1 MMNLRR
7 ERRVMIRHQ
16 IDGHQKDISLEA
28 IRGCAAVIVVLYHCC
43 VGFLPQHTGL
53 FPQYAALSWQ
63 GYPLFFVI
71 NGVGAVSLFFVL
83 SGYVLTRR
91 YFMLGDVRLLL
102 RGAVKRWP
110 RLMGPV
116 LVTVLISYGL
126 FGAGLYA
133 FQEAGRASGSPWLVR
148 FANVL
153 ESPFHIYLWGALTQG
168 SFLTFF
174 RGDISDYT
182 YDSSLWTMHPELM
195 GSFIVFGM
203 APIVL
208 AARNVSARVT
218 CFVIG
223 CVALLA
229 HLSIP
234 YLVAFPVGVALAALL
249 PRHKVISK
257 GSAFSMLFLALYL
270 LGYSGRGIGAYAIFK
285 PFDSYEKYHIY
296 PAIAGAAILI
306 CLVET
311 FPLLHTLFSGTISR
325 WLGEFS
331 FPIYLIHVLII
342 SSLGSVVY
350 LRYGTLPAI
359 GSVLLATPVAAFPIL
374 IFNRRWVAAVNRIT
388 EKILKSP

>member
-1 MMNLRR
+1 MMDLRR
-7 ERRVMIRHQ
+7 GRVMTSHQ
-16 IDGHQKDISLEA
+16 VDGHKKDISLEA
-28 IRGCAAVIVVLYHCC
+28 IRGCAAVVVVLYHCC

-53 FPQYAALSWQ
+53 FPQYAALTWQ

-71 NGVGAVSLFFVL
+71 NGVAAVSVFFVL

-91 YFMLGDVRLLL
+91 YFMSGDGRILL

-116 LVTVLISYGL
+116 LVTVLISYAL
-126 FGAGLYA
+126 FGTGLYA

-148 FANVL
+148 FANAYD
-153 ESPFHIYLWGALTQG
+153 SPFPIYLWGALAQG

-182 YDSSLWTMHPELM
+182 YDSSLWTMHPELL

-208 AARNVSARVT
+208 AARNVSVRVT

-229 HLSIP
+229 HLSVP
-234 YLVAFPVGVALAALL
+234 YMLAFPVGVALAALL
-249 PRHKVISK
+249 PRHKIISK
-257 GSAFSMLFLALYL
+257 VSACGLLLLAFYL
-270 LGYSGRGIGAYAIFK
+270 LGYSGRGIGAYFILR
-285 PFDSYEKYHIY
+285 PVDRYPQYHIY

-306 CLVET
+306 CLIET
-311 FPLLHTLFSGTISR
+311 FPLFHTLFSGPISR

-331 FPIYLIHVLII
+331 FPIYLIHALVIC
-342 SSLGSVVY
+342 SLGSVVY
-350 LRYGTLPAI
+350 LHYGTLPAI
-359 GSVLLATPVAAFPIL
+359 ASVLLATPVAAFPIL
-374 IFNRRWVAAVNRIT
+374 IFNRRWVAAVNRVT
-388 EKILKSP
+388 ETILKNP